1 MAEVLTV
8 EIREHAGKHHSRRL
22 RNSGSIPVV
31 LYGHGK
37 ENVCLSA
44 SAEQLDAV
52 IRHGSRLIDLTGAVG
67 ESAFI
72 REVQWDTWGTHVLHV
87 DFTRIS
93 ADEKVDVQLL
103 VELRGEAPGVKEGGV
118 VEHLIHEVHVECPA
132 SAVSEKLEV
141 NINSLKLGESIT
153 VADLKLPEG
162 ASVHGDPTA
171 VVVHCVEPVEG
182 PEEEAAEAAPTEPEV
197 IGAKEKEEEGTKKQ

>member
-8 EIREHAGKHHSRRL
+8 ETREHTGKHHNRRL

-31 LYGHGK
+31 LYGHGE
-37 ENVCLSA
+37 ENVCLSV
-44 SAEQLDAV
+44 SAEQLEAA
-52 IRHGSRLIDLTGAVG
+52 IRHGSRLVDLSGAAS

-72 REVQWDTWGTHVLHV
+72 REVQWDTWGTHVLHA

-93 ADEKVDVQLL
+93 ADEKVEVQLL

-118 VEHLIHEVHVECPA
+118 VEHLIHEVRVECPA

-162 ASVHGDPTA
+162 ASVHDDPAA
-171 VVVHCVEPVEG
+171 VVVHCVEPVEA
-182 PEEEAAEAAPTEPEV
+182 PEEEAEAVSTEPEV
-197 IGAKEKEEEGTKKQ
+197 IGAKEKEEEGTKER